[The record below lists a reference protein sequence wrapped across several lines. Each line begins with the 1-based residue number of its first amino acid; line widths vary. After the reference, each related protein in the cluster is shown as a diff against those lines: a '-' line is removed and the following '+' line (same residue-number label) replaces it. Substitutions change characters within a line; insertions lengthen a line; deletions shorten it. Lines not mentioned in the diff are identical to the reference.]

1 MEDTARADET
11 ERGAL
16 DGAGARPVPVRG
28 AVFDCD
34 GTLLDT
40 MGVWYSLEDELAA
53 RAGHIL
59 TPVEKDAL
67 RSYTLP
73 ETARFFHETL
83 GLGASCEEVVGIVEE
98 LAVGFYATQAHPRPG
113 VLAFL
118 KRLRAAGVRCAIAS
132 SSPHS
137 MLDPGAAATGLTP
150 YLDAIVS
157 TDDVGVSKREPAAYD
172 RARELLGTPKEAT
185 WVFEDA
191 AYAVRTAKA
200 AGYHVVATWDCDES
214 GTFEEL
220 AALADVAVRD
230 WHELDPAAFARG
242 VYARP
247 DAHPSSPVPT
257 C

>member
-1 MEDTARADET
+1 MARDKWDACDAAGRAAEKGPAG
-11 ERGAL
+11 GAPM
-16 DGAGARPVPVRG
+16 AG

-40 MGVWYSLEDELAA
+40 MALWYGLEDELAA
-53 RAGHIL
+53 RAGHVL

-67 RSYTLP
+67 RTYTMA
-73 ETARFFHETL
+73 ETARFFHGKL
-83 GLGASCEEVVGIVEE
+83 GLGESEADVAAMVEE
-98 LAVGFYATQAHPRPG
+98 LAVEQYATRAQARPG
-113 VLAFL
+113 VAAVLARL
-118 KRLRAAGVRCAIAS
+118 KAAGVRCAVAS

-137 MLDPGAAATGLTP
+137 MLDPGLACAGLAP
-150 YLDAIVS
+150 YIDAVVS

-200 AGYHVVATWDCDES
+200 AGYRVAATWDCDES
-214 GTFEEL
+214 GAYDEL

-230 WHELDPAAFARG
+230 WRDLDLDALLSGGCAR
-242 VYARP
+242 
-247 DAHPSSPVPT
+247 
-257 C
+257 